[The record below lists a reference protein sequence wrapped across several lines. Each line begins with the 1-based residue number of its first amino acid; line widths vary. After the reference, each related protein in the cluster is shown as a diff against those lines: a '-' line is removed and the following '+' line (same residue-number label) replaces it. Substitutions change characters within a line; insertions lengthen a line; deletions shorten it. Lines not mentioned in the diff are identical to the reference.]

1 MPITEQSVHRAQ
13 LNIAQSCVFV
23 RGNSWSVLFGHRSLS
38 SQQEKVIQPRAV
50 RQPYFSQLQTPF
62 VGKFRPPI
70 TWILLS
76 PGSRVFL
83 KIQRNSQREI
93 VHSTVFSIFFDIL
106 IEKPY
111 PREFE
116 RTLIRPIF
124 TLLYYILAHIY
135 EFHFEAITDLGEESQ
150 LNAVFCHFMAF
161 SKEFGLLQGID
172 LEPLDSLY
180 RKYFPKGA
188 SSSDANSD
196 GGLAVRQSSE
206 ENVSGSLS
214 LESLAIALASPKAES
229 R

>member
-1 MPITEQSVHRAQ
+1 M
-13 LNIAQSCVFV
+13 
-23 RGNSWSVLFGHRSLS
+23 
-38 SQQEKVIQPRAV
+38 
-50 RQPYFSQLQTPF
+50 
-62 VGKFRPPI
+62 
-70 TWILLS
+70 
-76 PGSRVFL
+76 FL
-83 KIQRNSQREI
+83 KIPRNSPKGT
-93 VHSTVFSIFFDIL
+93 VHSAMLIIFLTFCA
-106 IEKPY
+106 EKPY

-135 EFHFEAITDLGEESQ
+135 EFHFEAVTELAEESQ
-150 LNAVFCHFMAF
+150 LNAVFCHFVAF

-196 GGLAVRQSSE
+196 GGLAVRQCSE
-206 ENVSGSLS
+206 ENVASGSLS